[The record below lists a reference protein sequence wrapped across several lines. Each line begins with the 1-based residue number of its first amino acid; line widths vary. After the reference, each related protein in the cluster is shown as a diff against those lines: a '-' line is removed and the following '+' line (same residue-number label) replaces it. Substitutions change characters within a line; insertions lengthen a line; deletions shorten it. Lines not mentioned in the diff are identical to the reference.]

1 MIELMITLSDIE
13 EGLKGFGS
21 EVDCENNNNG

>member
-13 EGLKGFGS
+13 EGLEGFGN
-21 EVDCENNNNG
+21 EIDCEINNK